1 MHDEPTSDFPPGS
14 LPIGLADQG
23 YLHGQI
29 IDHYRILSLL
39 GEGGFGSVY
48 LAEQSAPVKRRVA
61 LKVIKPGMD
70 SRSVLARFEAERQ
83 VLALLEHPSIATI
96 YDAGLTALLR
106 PYFAME
112 LVDGEP
118 ITRFC
123 ERWRAS
129 IVDRV
134 QLMIQVCSAVQH
146 AHMKGILHRDLKP
159 SNILISLIDGK
170 PLPKIIDF
178 GVAKALRQ
186 KSNDDLALTEMG
198 QMIGTP
204 NYMSPEQAR
213 GSADVDTRADIYALG
228 AILYELLTG
237 VPPLDV
243 KSRTAEGQ
251 AAVER
256 AIEEEQPPAPS
267 HRLSHLAKSGSR
279 TTIAGMDGPSTWKRV
294 RGDLDWIVLKCLEKD
309 RSRRYHSAAALAD
322 DLERYLKNEPV
333 VARPPSTAYLAAKFV
348 RRHRAAVTAAAVVLL
363 TVALGV
369 GGIAIALNRAVE
381 EAAAAQR
388 ARKESDAVTAF
399 LTQMIQSVDPDEA
412 GRDVTVREVL
422 DRSSKDLAVTFV
434 DEPLVEARLRHAI
447 GISYW
452 QLGRLAEG
460 ATHLEVAADLRSK
473 VLGPTHIDTLRSIA
487 NVGAIRLEQGRFG
500 EAEQLLQQAH
510 RGFTET
516 VGGDHVLTLG
526 TASNLAV
533 IYGRRGDRDA
543 SLRMSQSVYE
553 GQRRSL
559 GADHPHTL
567 GSLSNLASQLADMGR
582 VAEAESMLRE
592 AVEGWTRAHGPEKAG
607 TLNALH
613 ALGTLQRVVG
623 RVGEAEET
631 MRGVVTTRS
640 RLLGEGHADTLTALA
655 NLGMILR
662 DAGKF
667 EDAERALLDAWTG
680 MRTALGEAHPTTLR
694 VLSFAVDLLEQQ
706 GWPERSADAAHAI
719 NQAARMI
726 AEMSDVPANELNS
739 IAYHMMRI
747 EPAQLRDHALAHD
760 LAKRACETERASGGR
775 DLWMFLDTLATA
787 QHALGLNAEA
797 LASQQEAIRLVPA
810 SGERYRQ
817 EMEDRAQVYADAI
830 DAD

>member
-14 LPIGLADQG
+14 LPVGLADQG

-48 LAEQSAPVKRRVA
+48 LAEQSTPVKRRVA

-70 SRSVLARFEAERQ
+70 SRSVMARFEAERQ
-83 VLALLEHPSIATI
+83 MLALLEHPSIAKV
-96 YDAGLTALLR
+96 YDAGLTALWR

-123 ERWRAS
+123 ERARAS
-129 IVDRV
+129 VVDRV
-134 QLMIQVCSAVQH
+134 RLMIQVCGAVQH

-159 SNILISLIDGK
+159 SNILVSLIDGK

-186 KSNDDLALTEMG
+186 HSNDNLALTEMG

-267 HRLSHLAKSGSR
+267 HRLSRLAKSGSQS
-279 TTIAGMDGPSTWKRV
+279 TVAGIDAPSTWKRV

-322 DLERYLKNEPV
+322 DLERYLRDEPV
-333 VARPPSTAYLAAKFV
+333 LACPPSTAYLVAKFV
-348 RRHRAAVTAAAVVLL
+348 RRHRAAVVAAAIVSVTL
-363 TVALGV
+363 VLGV
-369 GGIAIALNRAVE
+369 GGIAFALNRAVQ
-381 EAAAAQR
+381 EAVAAQR
-388 ARKESDAVTAF
+388 AREVSDAVTAF
-399 LTQMIQSVDPDEA
+399 LTQMIESVDPDEA

-422 DRSSKDLAVTFV
+422 DRSSKNLATTFA
-434 DEPLVEARLRHAI
+434 DQPLVEARLRHAM

-452 QLGRLAEG
+452 QLGRLTEAAE
-460 ATHLEVAADLRSK
+460 HLAASVNLRTET
-473 VLGPTHIDTLRSIA
+473 LGPKHIDTLRSVA
-487 NVGAIRLEQGRFG
+487 NLGAIRLEQGRFT
-500 EAEQLLQQAH
+500 EAEQTLQHAH
-510 RGFTET
+510 EGFRET
-516 VGGDHVLTLG
+516 LGTDHVLTLG

-533 IYGRRGDRDA
+533 IYARRGDREA
-543 SLRMSQSVYE
+543 SLRMSQDVYD

-559 GADHPHTL
+559 GPDHPHTL
-567 GSLSNLASQLADMGR
+567 GSLSNLASQLMDMGQ
-582 VAEAESMLRE
+582 VEQAETMLRQ
-592 AVEGWTRAHGPEKAG
+592 AVDGWMRSHGPEKAG

-623 RVGEAEET
+623 RLDEAEET
-631 MRGVVTTRS
+631 MRRVVATRI
-640 RLLGEGHADTLTALA
+640 RVLGEGHADTLIAQA

-662 DAGKF
+662 DAGQV
-667 EDAERALLDAWTG
+667 ENAERALLDAWAG

-694 VLSFAVDLLEQQ
+694 VLGFAVDLLEQQ
-706 GWPERSADAAHAI
+706 GWPNRSIDAANAI
-719 NQAARMI
+719 KQAALAI
-726 AEMSDVPANELNS
+726 FETPDVPANELNS
-739 IAYHMMRI
+739 IAYHIMRI
-747 EPAQLRDHALAHD
+747 EPAHLRDYQLAHL
-760 LAKRACETERASGGR
+760 LAMRACEAERMGGGQ
-775 DLWMFLDTLATA
+775 DLWMYLDTLASA
-787 QHALGLNAEA
+787 QHAIGLHAEA
-797 LASQQEAIRLVPA
+797 LSSQQEALRLVPA
-810 SGERYRQ
+810 SGERYRG
-817 EMEDRAQVYADAI
+817 EMEERAQAYASA
-830 DAD
+830 AGGQ